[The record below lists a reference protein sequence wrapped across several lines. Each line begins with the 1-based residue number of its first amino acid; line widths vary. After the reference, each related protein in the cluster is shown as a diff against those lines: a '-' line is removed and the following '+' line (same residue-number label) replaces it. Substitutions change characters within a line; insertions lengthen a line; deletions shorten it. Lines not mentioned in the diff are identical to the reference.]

1 MESNTPSQSSD
12 ERTLAGLS
20 HFFGWIV
27 ALVVLAV
34 GQSKSRFV
42 RFQAVQALLFSLTSM
57 LVYLVAV
64 TCFSTLLVGGMAAG
78 IVSAAMAEEIGRE
91 PGIGMIL
98 AMLSMTGI
106 WLVSPAF
113 LLIALCE
120 FIIRLFAAVSVLS
133 GKEFR
138 YPVLGGWAERF
149 IGA

>member
-1 MESNTPSQSSD
+1 MVSNTPSQSSD

-27 ALVVLAV
+27 ALIVLAV

-57 LVYLVAV
+57 LVYLVAAV
-64 TCFSTLLVGGMAAG
+64 CLSTLLVVG
-78 IVSAAMAEEIGRE
+78 IATGVVSAALAQETGSD
-91 PGIGMIL
+91 PGIGIYL
-98 AMLSMTGI
+98 AMLLPMSFWM
-106 WLVSPAF
+106 VSPIF
-113 LLIALCE
+113 MLIALCE

-138 YPVLGGWAERF
+138 YPVLGGWAERL